1 MTVKFNFLSHLM
13 HIQTS
18 IQKYQ
23 NILYVREHARKS
35 SAQVTIH
42 QLPHCG
48 FSKFYQSHKNIL
60 TRLQDVIADVSQSFD
75 WR

>member
-1 MTVKFNFLSHLM
+1 MKLILSSHLM
-13 HIQTS
+13 HVQTS
-18 IQKYQ
+18 IQKSP
-23 NILYVREHARKS
+23 NILYVRKHAHKS

-48 FSKFYQSHKNIL
+48 FSQFHYSHKNIL

-75 WR
+75 WRRC